1 MNSLQDNHY
10 KEKKPAETVQFLKKR
25 LDELGL
31 EVEEKWLD
39 ESHIGTYSLRVNFKG
54 TTIGTNGKGCT
65 KEYALASAYAEL
77 F

>member
-39 ESHIGTYSLRVNFKG
+39 
-54 TTIGTNGKGCT
+54 
-65 KEYALASAYAEL
+65 
-77 F
+77 

>member
-39 ESHIGTYSLRVNFKG
+39 ESHIGTYSLRVNF
-54 TTIGTNGKGCT
+54 
-65 KEYALASAYAEL
+65 ALL
-77 F
+77 